1 MILQFLAVSWYTY
14 MYLPC
19 SVPLG
24 SGRADYFAIDCTA
37 SQLAD
42 MTRAEGEGRGNVV
55 LANKH

>member
-1 MILQFLAVSWYTY
+1 MRSCVTRSFNRRIVWA
-14 MYLPC
+14 C
-19 SVPLG
+19 SVPQG

>member
-1 MILQFLAVSWYTY
+1 MCEELCYKVVQQKDCMGLLSATGEWS
-14 MYLPC
+14 
-19 SVPLG
+19 S
-24 SGRADYFAIDCTA
+24 DYFAIDCTA